1 MLEEISF
8 KIIIVL
14 LVVLVVYGLH
24 VSALKRQKKK
34 SVDNMVQNL
43 ESAEYDK
50 DEWEKIKKEL
60 EKK

>member
-14 LVVLVVYGLH
+14 LVVLAVYGLH
-24 VSALKRQKKK
+24 VFATKRQNKRHIK
-34 SVDNMVQNL
+34 DMVQNL

-50 DEWEKIKKEL
+50 DEWEKIKREL